1 MEDVNMADLK
11 QPIDFWFSIGSTYTY
26 LSAMRLPDVARR
38 EGLEVRWQP
47 FDVRA
52 IMVEQNNIPF
62 RDKPV
67 KAAYMW
73 RDVERRAAGY
83 GLPFAGIPPYP
94 IKGLSRA
101 NRIALVAFDEGWIV
115 PYVQS
120 AYRRWFQRLQDPAT
134 DESLL
139 EDLPALGQDARRV
152 IALADA
158 PQFEAR
164 LQEQTERAKRL
175 GVFGSPTWAVGDELF
190 WGDDRLD
197 DAIGWLRGTLRM
209 PPRLGSR

>member
-94 IKGLSRA
+94 IKGLARA